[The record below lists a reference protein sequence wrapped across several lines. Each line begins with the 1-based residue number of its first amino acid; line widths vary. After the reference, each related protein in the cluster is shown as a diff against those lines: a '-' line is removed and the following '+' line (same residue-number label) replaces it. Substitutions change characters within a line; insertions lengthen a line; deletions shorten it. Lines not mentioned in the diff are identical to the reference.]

1 MQSPHLTDFNAM
13 TKIKGGQLS
22 CYMDY
27 KVKKIRSSKSST
39 LGLIFFLSFL

>member
-27 KVKKIRSSKSST
+27 KVKKIRSSKFT